1 MKIKTFG
8 QRYQENNEKFDER
21 INKFIE
27 SVEVLDI
34 QLSSGT
40 YGDPSE
46 LSDSSTVLVIYRD
59 KTPFNDNLVSK
70 KYWGTECK
78 LWCLS
83 VLQWIAS
90 GTLLLLLTKNQGKFL
105 KSKGV
110 MPLN

>member
-34 QLSSGT
+34 KLSSGT
-40 YGDPSE
+40 YGDSSE
-46 LSDSSTVLVIYRD
+46 LSDSSTVLVSYRD
-59 KTPFNDNLVSK
+59 NSPFNDNLVSK

-78 LWCLS
+78 LRQKYSLHS
-83 VLQWIAS
+83 
-90 GTLLLLLTKNQGKFL
+90 
-105 KSKGV
+105 
-110 MPLN
+110 